1 MADSTA
7 TQGEGEDVGMVSC
20 DDAQRGSPPATPP
33 APGAGPVAGLVDAL
47 GDWSKEREALL
58 AGLDAGLP
66 RAAEWPALPGLD
78 EVRGLWAQL
87 RGREQVRRALVPPPV
102 DAGPLNSR
110 ALASRMLR
118 LMQEESPG
126 YLRHFTAYVDMLAG
140 LQALQPGDA
149 SASAGASARPGAAA
163 PGRTRVKARRSRGAS
178 RPPAVAD

>member
-1 MADSTA
+1 MASR
-7 TQGEGEDVGMVSC
+7 
-20 DDAQRGSPPATPP
+20 DDAMRTSPQAVPQVRA
-33 APGAGPVAGLVDAL
+33 GERDGGPVAGLVDAL
-47 GDWSKEREALL
+47 DCWSREREVLL

-66 RAAEWPALPGLD
+66 DAAEWPALPGLE

-87 RGREQVRRALVPPPV
+87 RGREQVRRALAPAPV

-140 LQALQPGDA
+140 LQVLQPGDA
-149 SASAGASARPGAAA
+149 SASAGVRPGAVAT
-163 PGRTRVKARRSRGAS
+163 GRTRAKARRGRGAS
-178 RPPAVAD
+178 RPPATAD

>member
-1 MADSTA
+1 MVDSTA
-7 TQGEGEDVGMVSC
+7 TEGEREGVASR
-20 DDAQRGSPPATPP
+20 DDAPGVSPPATPP
-33 APGAGPVAGLVDAL
+33 TPGAGAVAGLVDAL

-66 RAAEWPALPGLD
+66 GAAEWPALPGLD
-78 EVRGLWAQL
+78 DVRGLWAQL
-87 RGREQVRRALVPPPV
+87 RGREQVRRALVPPPA

-140 LQALQPGDA
+140 LQVLQPGEA
-149 SASAGASARPGAAA
+149 SASAGARPGAAA
-163 PGRTRVKARRSRGAS
+163 PGRTRAKARRSRGAS